1 MKLSEI
7 NGLLNMKV
15 IGQSRAK
22 KRLLA
27 TLYIN
32 KNSRILL
39 SGPSGCGKTYLINSL
54 ADILGIRC
62 CHIDASKLT
71 QTGFAGNTIED
82 YISEFLNTVG
92 GNLSV
97 VEQSIIFIDE
107 FDKIQSKKNDRVN
120 SEIANIGV
128 QYELLKFFDG
138 DELVIEYNHRKTVIN
153 TSKMTVICAGAFSNV
168 GNLISEKEDLVDA
181 GFIEELA
188 GRINVYIPMAKLTRE
203 EMLRILEK
211 KSTKFIGNIFTVCS
225 ALNEKIVLS
234 NEEMYE
240 IVSKCEESA
249 FGVRHLDDLVY
260 EKLIDK
266 IYEIME
272 KNDVDM

>member
-7 NGLLNMKV
+7 NELLNMKV
-15 IGQSRAK
+15 VGQNQAK

-27 TLYIN
+27 TLYSN

-54 ADILGIRC
+54 SEILGIKC

-97 VEQSIIFIDE
+97 VEESIIFIDE
-107 FDKIQSKKNDRVN
+107 FDKIHSKKKDRLNND
-120 SEIANIGV
+120 IANLGV

-138 DELVIEYNHRKTVIN
+138 DELVVEYNHRKTIID
-153 TSKMTVICAGAFSNV
+153 TSKMTIICAGAFSYTENSIV
-168 GNLISEKEDLVDA
+168 EKQNLVDS

-188 GRINVYIPMAKLTRE
+188 GRINAYISMSKLTKE
-203 EMLRILEK
+203 DMLHILEK
-211 KSTKFIGNIFTVCS
+211 QSTKYIDNIFS
-225 ALNEKIVLS
+225 IFSIIDEKITLTS
-234 NEEMYE
+234 EEMDE
-240 IVSKCEESA
+240 IVCKCEGSA
-249 FGVRHLDDLVY
+249 FGVRHLDSLVY
-260 EKLIDK
+260 EKLIDR

-272 KNDVDM
+272 EYDVDM